1 MRTYD
6 EEVSLGLDTLCGD
19 VHLEGVGV
27 GILRVAKVE
36 DLCGVR
42 EQRVVE
48 WEEETD
54 EPSSSS

>member
-6 EEVSLGLDTLCGD
+6 EEVSLGLDTLCGN

-27 GILRVAKVE
+27 GVLRVAKVE
-36 DLCGVR
+36 DLCEVR
-42 EQRVVE
+42 EQSVAE
-48 WEEETD
+48 WKMEID